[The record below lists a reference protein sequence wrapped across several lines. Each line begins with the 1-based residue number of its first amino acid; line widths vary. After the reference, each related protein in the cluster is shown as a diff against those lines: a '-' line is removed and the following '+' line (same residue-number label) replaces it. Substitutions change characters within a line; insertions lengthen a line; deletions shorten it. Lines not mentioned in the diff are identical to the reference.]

1 MFIIDV
7 FLVITAVI
15 VLIRVASKPL
25 TKHSILRIVSQ
36 HNTLVIFAFFFRVH
50 GDGSVFTSGI
60 RYIVVVIIL
69 VPTSV

>member
-1 MFIIDV
+1 MLIIDV
-7 FLVITAVI
+7 FLVITAVV
-15 VLIRVASKPL
+15 VLVASKPL
-25 TKHSILRIVSQ
+25 TEHSILRIVSQ
-36 HNTLVIFAFFFRVH
+36 HNTRVIFAFVFRVH